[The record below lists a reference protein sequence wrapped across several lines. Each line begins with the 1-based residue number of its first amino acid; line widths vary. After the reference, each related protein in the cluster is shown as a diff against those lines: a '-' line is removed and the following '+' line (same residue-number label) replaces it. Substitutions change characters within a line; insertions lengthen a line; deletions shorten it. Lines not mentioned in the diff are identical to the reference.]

1 MARVLAIRGRMRR
14 QRPALW
20 RLCEVPSEAISP
32 QTPRPYVLGEYH
44 EVSGSPVHGILN
56 SRCSMS
62 EMWKNWEGQVVDHKY
77 QLRQFLGSTDHSVV
91 FLAEFHD
98 PEVRPCAVKFIS
110 ADFPQKEQQLAAWSA
125 ASQLS
130 HPNLLKI
137 YGGGACKIEEMEVL
151 YVAMEYAEENLA
163 QVLPHRA
170 LMAEETSEML
180 NAVVDVLVYLHEK
193 NLVHGHVKPS
203 NVLAMGERLK
213 LSSDTIDTAGETRE
227 MRRERSPYDAPELP
241 DAPFTPAADM
251 WSLGV
256 TLVEAFTQQH
266 TVLPFN
272 EEADPIIPPTVR
284 EPFLEIARNALR
296 RKPRLRW
303 TSARIAEQ
311 LNPAATAKKAVAV
324 AAGASVSTP
333 VASAAPALA
342 AAPVAPPA
350 PAVARAVEV
359 PLSKEPAI
367 PLAKLVAAQPESAAL
382 PTDPFPKIPTPP
394 RQTVV
399 LPNYVIPLF
408 AGALLVIALA
418 LLPFVLRHRGNSEA
432 SSVATSPA
440 TGDTTIPASKASSN
454 PLPVQPSGNPPPAT
468 ASTPAPTQP
477 SAVAPSAPPVAA
489 TTATP
494 PTSRAAKSTD
504 SSAAKGDVLDQVKPE
519 ASAKAMATISGTV
532 RVGVKVHVDAAG
544 NVSQAELQNAGPS
557 RYFAD
562 ASLKAARQWVF
573 TPPEADGRSVPSD
586 WLIQFHFTRGGVEMS
601 SQQVVP

>member
-1 MARVLAIRGRMRR
+1 
-14 QRPALW
+14 
-20 RLCEVPSEAISP
+20 
-32 QTPRPYVLGEYH
+32 
-44 EVSGSPVHGILN
+44 
-56 SRCSMS
+56 MS
-62 EMWKNWEGQVVDHKY
+62 EMWKNWEGQVIDHKY

-91 FLAEFHD
+91 FLAEFHG
-98 PEVRPCAVKFIS
+98 PEVRQCAVKFIS
-110 ADFPQKEQQLAAWSA
+110 ADFPGKEQQLAAWSS

-130 HPNLLKI
+130 HPNLLQI
-137 YGGGACKIEEMEVL
+137 YGAGTCKVDEMEVL

-213 LSSDTIDTAGETRE
+213 LSSDTIDTAGEARE
-227 MRRERSPYDAPELP
+227 MRRERSAYDAPELP
-241 DAPFTPAADM
+241 DAPFTPAADV

-256 TLVEAFTQQH
+256 TLVEAFTQQQA
-266 TVLPFN
+266 VLPFN
-272 EEADPIIPPTVR
+272 EQADPIIPPTVR

-311 LNPAATAKKAVAV
+311 LNPAAAMAKKAVAV

-342 AAPVAPPA
+342 AAPVAPPS
-350 PAVARAVEV
+350 PAVASAVDV

-367 PLAKLVAAQPESAAL
+367 PLAKLASAEPESAAL
-382 PTDPFPKIPTPP
+382 PRDTFPKPGAPP

-418 LLPFVLRHRGNSEA
+418 LLPFALRHRGKSEA
-432 SSVATSPA
+432 SSVATPPA
-440 TGDTTIPASKASSN
+440 AHDSAVPASTTSSN
-454 PLPVQPSGNPPPAT
+454 PPAVQPTEHPPSAAP
-468 ASTPAPTQP
+468 STPAPAQP
-477 SAVAPSAPPVAA
+477 SAVAPSAPSNAA
-489 TTATP
+489 TSTTP
-494 PTSRAAKSTD
+494 PVSRAAKSAG
-504 SSAAKGDVLDQVKPE
+504 SSGGKGEVLDQVKPD

-532 RVGVKVHVDAAG
+532 RVAVKVHVDAAG
-544 NVSQAELQNAGPS
+544 NVSEATLQNAGPS

-562 ASLKAARQWVF
+562 VSLKAARQWVF
-573 TPPEADGRSVPSD
+573 TPPEADGHSVPSD
-586 WLIQFHFTRGGVEMS
+586 WLIQFHYTRGGVEMS
-601 SQQVVP
+601 SQQVAP